1 MPKLLPSY
9 SRMEEPVVVGVK
21 VASNVLTS
29 NTETD
34 TPMQQLLRSRK
45 PFEYFNHSNHRGA
58 ASQVSINHPVYW
70 GQPGTMQKSRLY
82 CYS

>member
-21 VASNVLTS
+21 VAGSVLTS

-34 TPMQQLLRSRK
+34 TPMQQLSQSKK
-45 PFEYFNHSNHRGA
+45 PFEYFNPYNHRGA
-58 ASQVSINHPVYW
+58 ASQASTNPPVY
-70 GQPGTMQKSRLY
+70 
-82 CYS
+82 